1 MLEREN
7 LMKVKYLTTLAAMS
21 FLSLGLAVG
30 CAEQET
36 PTTDPA
42 AAPPAEAPAAAPDAS
57 KEANPCA
64 SKGANPCAAKK
75 DEKPADAPK

>member
-1 MLEREN
+1 
-7 LMKVKYLTTLAAMS
+7 MKVKYLTALAAMS

-30 CAEQET
+30 CAEQEAL
-36 PTTDPA
+36 TTDPA
-42 AAPPAEAPAAAPDAS
+42 VAFPVEALAAAPDAS

-64 SKGANPCAAKK
+64 SKGANLCAAK